1 MLGYFVGSESEL
13 IHSPLPSG
21 EGCGPIPPAGSAVVS
36 RGHDGRWGGTS
47 SSYAEGSQAPLG
59 WSL

>member
-1 MLGYFVGSESEL
+1 MLGYFGDSESEL

-21 EGCGPIPPAGSAVVS
+21 EGRGPILPAGSAVGS